1 MKTRLLLLATL
12 AACSPA
18 TPSSPDLARWEA
30 RARNTTI
37 IRDNWGIPHVYGKTD
52 ADAVFGLLYAQSED
66 DFNRVE
72 TNYILA
78 LGRMAEVAGK
88 SALYADLRMRLF
100 IDTVEV
106 KKEYEKSPEWLK
118 ALMVGFADGVNY
130 YLHTH
135 PEVKPRL
142 LSRFEPWMA
151 LTFSEGSIGGDIE
164 SVPLDG
170 IEAFYGGGVSP
181 KPKPKPVA
189 VAGTGPDLEPRGSNG
204 IAIAPANSA
213 TGNALLLINPHTSFY
228 FRPEVQM
235 VSDEGLHAYGAV
247 TWGQFFIYQGFNEH
261 NGWMHTSSAADVIDW
276 YAESVVKTDRS
287 AGYRYGN
294 EVRPFTEKTIRL
306 PFRDGDST
314 AYREFTA
321 YFSHHGPV
329 VREEGGKWVSVKLMV
344 EHEKALTQSFLRTKT
359 QGYDEFRKVMDL
371 RTNSSNN
378 TVFAD
383 GSGNIAYFHGNF
395 MPKRDPRFDW
405 AGVVDGSDPATEWQG
420 LHSVD
425 ETVHLHNP
433 ATGWIQN
440 CNSTPFTASGSAS
453 PKRNEFPGYMA
464 PDDENARGI
473 HAVRVL
479 ENRKGF
485 TVESLIEAAYDS
497 YLTGFEPILPGL
509 LAAYDRLPPSAP
521 LRARLSEP
529 IDSLRSWNLRFSV
542 TSVPTT
548 VAVYWGEEMV
558 RLARAADDTEAGSV
572 FDYIAAKAPA
582 AERLGALVAAVEKL
596 EADFGTWKTGWGEV
610 NRFQRLTGEIV
621 PAFNDSLPSLP
632 VGFASAQ
639 WGSLAS
645 FGSRSYGTR
654 KMYGTSGNSF
664 VAVVEFGPRV
674 RAKSVLAGGVSGD
687 PKSPHFYDQA
697 EIYARGQFKDVLFY
711 REDVEK
717 HAERTYRPGFGVR

>member
-1 MKTRLLLLATL
+1 MKTRLLLLAALTACAP
-12 AACSPA
+12 AAAPN
-18 TPSSPDLARWEA
+18 PDLARWEA
-30 RARNTTI
+30 LAKNTTI

-78 LGRMAEVAGK
+78 AGRMAEVVGK
-88 SALYADLRMRLF
+88 SALYSDLRMHLF
-100 IDTVEV
+100 IDTVDV
-106 KKEYEKSPEWLK
+106 KKEYEKSPDWLK
-118 ALMVGFADGVNY
+118 ALMNGFADGINY
-130 YLHTH
+130 YLYTH
-135 PEVKPRL
+135 PRVKPKL
-142 LSRFEPWMA
+142 LKRFEPWMA

-164 SVPLDG
+164 SVPLAG
-170 IEAFYGGGVSP
+170 IEAFYGGKASP
-181 KPKPKPVA
+181 KPLAA
-189 VAGTGPDLEPRGSNG
+189 VEPILDLEPRGSNG
-204 IAIAPANSA
+204 FAIAPANSA
-213 TGNALLLINPHTSFY
+213 TGHALLMINPHTSFY

-235 VSDEGLHAYGAV
+235 VSQEGLHAYGAV

-261 NGWMHTSSAADVIDW
+261 AGWMHTSSAADVIDE
-276 YAESVVKTDRS
+276 YAESVVTTDG
-287 AGYRYGN
+287 ATGYKYGN
-294 EVRPFTEKTIRL
+294 DVRPFTEKKFRL
-306 PFRDGDST
+306 PYKDGDSL
-314 AYREFTA
+314 AYREFTT

-329 VREEGGKWVSVKLMV
+329 IREAHGKWISVKLMV

-359 QGYDEFRKVMDL
+359 KGYDEFKKVMEL
-371 RTNSSNN
+371 KTNSSNN

-395 MPKRDPRFDW
+395 MPKRDPKFNW

-420 LHSVD
+420 LHSLEEMISV
-425 ETVHLHNP
+425 HNP

-440 CNSTPFTASGSAS
+440 CNSTPFTVSGSAS
-453 PKRNEFPGYMA
+453 PKRKDYPTYMA
-464 PDDENARGI
+464 PDEENARGI

-509 LAAYDRLPPSAP
+509 IKAYDQLPPSSP
-521 LRARLSEP
+521 LKAQLREP
-529 IDSLRSWNLRFSV
+529 VDSLRRWNLRFSV

-548 VAVYWGEEMV
+548 VAVYWGQEMV
-558 RLARAADDTEAGSV
+558 RLARAAEETEAGSV
-572 FDYIAAKAPA
+572 DDYIATKAPPA
-582 AERLGALVAAVEKL
+582 MRL
-596 EADFGTWKTGWGEV
+596 EALAVAVTKLATDFGTWKTGWGDV
-610 NRFQRLTGEIV
+610 NRFQRVSGDIV
-621 PAFNDSLPSLP
+621 QPFNDSLPSLS

-645 FGSRSYGTR
+645 FGSRFYGTK

-664 VAVVEFGPRV
+664 VAAVEFGPRV

-697 EIYARGQFKDVLFY
+697 EMYAKGQFKDVLFY

-717 HAERTYRPGFGVR
+717 HAERTYQPGRP

>member
-1 MKTRLLLLATL
+1 MKIRLLLLAAL
-12 AACSPA
+12 AACAPA
-18 TPSSPDLARWEA
+18 APTNPDLARWEA
-30 RARNTTI
+30 HAKNTTI
-37 IRDNWGIPHVYGKTD
+37 IRDNWGVPHVYGKTD

-78 LGRMAEVAGK
+78 AGRMAEVVGP
-88 SALYADLRMRLF
+88 SALYADLRMHLF

-106 KKEYEKSPEWLK
+106 KKEYETSPDWLK
-118 ALMVGFADGVNY
+118 ALMNGFADGINY

-135 PEVKPRL
+135 PEVKPKL
-142 LSRFEPWMA
+142 LTRFEPWMA

-164 SVPLDG
+164 SVPLGG
-170 IEAFYGGGVSP
+170 IEAFYGGKATP
-181 KPKPKPVA
+181 KPIAAVEPVL
-189 VAGTGPDLEPRGSNG
+189 DLEPRGSNG
-204 IAIAPANSA
+204 LAIAPANSA
-213 TGNALLLINPHTSFY
+213 TGHALLLINPHTSFY

-261 NGWMHTSSAADVIDW
+261 AGWMHTSSAADVIDE
-276 YAESVVKTDRS
+276 YAESVVRTDG
-287 AGYRYGN
+287 ATGYKYGN
-294 EVRPFTEKTIRL
+294 DVRPFTEKKVRL
-306 PFRDGDST
+306 AYRDGDSL
-314 AYREFTA
+314 AHREFTT
-321 YFSHHGPV
+321 YSSHHGPV
-329 VREEGGKWVSVKLMV
+329 IREENGKWISVKMMV

-359 QGYDEFRKVMDL
+359 KSYDEFTKVMEL
-371 RTNSSNN
+371 KTNSSNN

-383 GSGNIAYFHGNF
+383 GDGNIGYFHGNF
-395 MPKRDPRFDW
+395 MPKRDPKFNW

-420 LHSVD
+420 LHSLD
-425 ETVHLHNP
+425 EMIHVHNP

-440 CNSTPFTASGSAS
+440 CNSTPFTVSGSAS
-453 PKRNEFPGYMA
+453 PKRKDYPSYMA
-464 PDDENARGI
+464 PDQENARGI

-509 LAAYDRLPPSAP
+509 LKAYDQLATSSP
-521 LRARLSEP
+521 LKAQLKEP
-529 IDSLRSWNLRFSV
+529 IDSLRKWNLRFSV

-548 VAVYWGEEMV
+548 VAVYWGQEMV
-558 RLARAADDTEAGSV
+558 RVARAAEDTESPLKVTGAQRL
-572 FDYIAAKAPA
+572 AALA
-582 AERLGALVAAVEKL
+582 VAVTKL
-596 EADFGTWKTGWGEV
+596 ETDFGTWKTGWGEV
-610 NRFQRLTGEIV
+610 NRFQRVSGEIV
-621 PAFNDSLPSLP
+621 QPFNDSLPSLP

-645 FGSRSYGTR
+645 FGSRFYGTK

-664 VAVVEFGPRV
+664 VAAVEFGPRV

-687 PKSPHFYDQA
+687 PKSPHFSDQA
-697 EIYARGQFKDVLFY
+697 EMYAKGQFKDVLFY

-717 HAERTYRPGFGVR
+717 HAERTYQPGSKAP

>member
-1 MKTRLLLLATL
+1 MKIRLLLLAAL
-12 AACSPA
+12 AACAPA
-18 TPSSPDLARWEA
+18 APTNPDLARWEA
-30 RARNTTI
+30 HAKNTTI
-37 IRDNWGIPHVYGKTD
+37 IRDNWGVPHVYGKTD

-78 LGRMAEVAGK
+78 AGRMAEVVGP
-88 SALYADLRMRLF
+88 SALYADLRMHLF

-106 KKEYEKSPEWLK
+106 KKEYETSPDWLK
-118 ALMVGFADGVNY
+118 ALMNGFADGINY

-135 PEVKPRL
+135 PKVKPKL
-142 LSRFEPWMA
+142 LTRFEPWMA

-164 SVPLDG
+164 SVPLGG
-170 IEAFYGGGVSP
+170 IEAFYGGKATP
-181 KPKPKPVA
+181 KPIAAVEPVL
-189 VAGTGPDLEPRGSNG
+189 DLEPRGSNG
-204 IAIAPANSA
+204 LAIAPANSA
-213 TGNALLLINPHTSFY
+213 TGHALLLINPHTSFY

-261 NGWMHTSSAADVIDW
+261 AGWMHTSSAADVIDE
-276 YAESVVKTDRS
+276 YAESVVRTDG
-287 AGYRYGN
+287 ATGYQYGN
-294 EVRPFTEKTIRL
+294 DVRPFTEKKVRL
-306 PFRDGDST
+306 AYRDGDSL
-314 AYREFTA
+314 AHREFTT
-321 YFSHHGPV
+321 YSSHHGPV
-329 VREEGGKWVSVKLMV
+329 IREANGQWITVKLMV

-359 QGYDEFRKVMDL
+359 KSYDEFTKVMEL
-371 RTNSSNN
+371 KTNSSNN

-383 GSGNIAYFHGNF
+383 GDGNIGYFHGNF
-395 MPKRDPRFDW
+395 MPKRDPKFNW

-420 LHSVD
+420 LHSLD
-425 ETVHLHNP
+425 EMIHVHNP

-440 CNSTPFTASGSAS
+440 CNSTPFTVSGSAS
-453 PKRNEFPGYMA
+453 PKRKDYPSYMA
-464 PDDENARGI
+464 PDQENARGI

-509 LAAYDRLPPSAP
+509 LKAYDQLATSSP
-521 LRARLSEP
+521 LKAQLKEP
-529 IDSLRSWNLRFSV
+529 IDSLRKWNLRFSV

-548 VAVYWGEEMV
+548 VAVYWGQEMV
-558 RLARAADDTEAGSV
+558 RVARAAEDTESPLKVTGAQRL
-572 FDYIAAKAPA
+572 AALA
-582 AERLGALVAAVEKL
+582 VAVTKL
-596 EADFGTWKTGWGEV
+596 ETDFGTWKTGWGEV
-610 NRFQRLTGEIV
+610 NRFQRVSGEIV
-621 PAFNDSLPSLP
+621 QPFNDSLPSLP

-645 FGSRSYGTR
+645 FGSRFYGTK

-664 VAVVEFGPRV
+664 VAAVEFGPRV

-687 PKSPHFYDQA
+687 PKSPHFSDQA
-697 EIYARGQFKDVLFY
+697 EMYAKGQFKDVLFY

-717 HAERTYRPGFGVR
+717 HAERTYQPGSKAP

>member
-1 MKTRLLLLATL
+1 MKIRLLLLAAL
-12 AACSPA
+12 AACAPA
-18 TPSSPDLARWEA
+18 APTNPDLARWEA
-30 RARNTTI
+30 HAKNTTI
-37 IRDNWGIPHVYGKTD
+37 IRDNWGVPHVYGKTD

-78 LGRMAEVAGK
+78 AGRMAEVVGP
-88 SALYADLRMRLF
+88 SALYADLRMHLF

-106 KKEYEKSPEWLK
+106 KKEYETSPDWLK
-118 ALMVGFADGVNY
+118 ALMNGFADGINY

-135 PEVKPRL
+135 PEVKPKL
-142 LSRFEPWMA
+142 LTRFEPWMA

-164 SVPLDG
+164 TVPLDG
-170 IEAFYGGGVSP
+170 IEAFYGGKATP
-181 KPKPKPVA
+181 KPIAAVEPVL
-189 VAGTGPDLEPRGSNG
+189 DLEPRGSNG
-204 IAIAPANSA
+204 LAIAPANSA
-213 TGNALLLINPHTSFY
+213 TGHALLLINPHTSFY

-261 NGWMHTSSAADVIDW
+261 AGWMHTSSAADVIDE
-276 YAESVVKTDRS
+276 YAESVVRTDG
-287 AGYRYGN
+287 ATGYKYGN
-294 EVRPFTEKTIRL
+294 DVRPFTEKKVRL
-306 PFRDGDST
+306 AYRDGDSL
-314 AYREFTA
+314 AHREFTT
-321 YFSHHGPV
+321 YSSHHGPV
-329 VREEGGKWVSVKLMV
+329 IREENGKWISVKLMV

-359 QGYDEFRKVMDL
+359 KSYDEFTKVMEL
-371 RTNSSNN
+371 KTNSSNN

-383 GSGNIAYFHGNF
+383 GDGNIGYFHGNF
-395 MPKRDPRFDW
+395 MPKRDPKFNW

-420 LHSVD
+420 LHSLD
-425 ETVHLHNP
+425 EMIHVHNP

-440 CNSTPFTASGSAS
+440 CNSTPFTVSGSAS
-453 PKRNEFPGYMA
+453 PKRKDYPSYMA
-464 PDDENARGI
+464 PDQENARGI

-509 LAAYDRLPPSAP
+509 LKAYDQLATTSP
-521 LRARLSEP
+521 LKAQLKEP
-529 IDSLRSWNLRFSV
+529 IDSLRKWNLRFSV

-548 VAVYWGEEMV
+548 VAVYWGQEMV
-558 RLARAADDTEAGSV
+558 RVARAAEDTESPLKVTGAQRL
-572 FDYIAAKAPA
+572 AALA
-582 AERLGALVAAVEKL
+582 VAVTKL
-596 EADFGTWKTGWGEV
+596 ETDFGTWKTGWGEV
-610 NRFQRLTGEIV
+610 NRFQRVSGEIV
-621 PAFNDSLPSLP
+621 QPFNDSLPSLP

-645 FGSRSYGTR
+645 FGSRFYGTK

-664 VAVVEFGPRV
+664 VAAVEFGPRV

-687 PKSPHFYDQA
+687 PKSPHFSDQA
-697 EIYARGQFKDVLFY
+697 EMYAKGQFKDVLFY

-717 HAERTYRPGFGVR
+717 HAERTYQPGSKAP

>member
-1 MKTRLLLLATL
+1 MKIRLLLLAAL
-12 AACSPA
+12 AACAPA
-18 TPSSPDLARWEA
+18 APTNPDLARWEA
-30 RARNTTI
+30 HAKNTTI
-37 IRDNWGIPHVYGKTD
+37 IRDNWGVPHVYGKTD

-78 LGRMAEVAGK
+78 AGRMAEVVGP
-88 SALYADLRMRLF
+88 SALYADLRMHLF

-106 KKEYEKSPEWLK
+106 KKEYETSPDWLK
-118 ALMVGFADGVNY
+118 ALMNGFADGINY

-135 PEVKPRL
+135 PEVKPKL
-142 LSRFEPWMA
+142 LTRFEPWMA

-164 SVPLDG
+164 TVPLDG
-170 IEAFYGGGVSP
+170 IEAFYGGKATP
-181 KPKPKPVA
+181 KPIAAVEPVL
-189 VAGTGPDLEPRGSNG
+189 DLEPRGSNG
-204 IAIAPANSA
+204 LAIAPANSA
-213 TGNALLLINPHTSFY
+213 TGHALLLINPHTSFY

-261 NGWMHTSSAADVIDW
+261 AGWMHTSSAADVIDE
-276 YAESVVKTDRS
+276 YAESVVRTDG
-287 AGYRYGN
+287 ATGYQYGN
-294 EVRPFTEKTIRL
+294 DVRPFTEKKVRL
-306 PFRDGDST
+306 AYRDGDSL
-314 AYREFTA
+314 AHREFTT
-321 YFSHHGPV
+321 YSSHHGPV
-329 VREEGGKWVSVKLMV
+329 IREENGKWISVKMMV

-359 QGYDEFRKVMDL
+359 KSYDEFTKVMEL
-371 RTNSSNN
+371 KTNSSNN

-383 GSGNIAYFHGNF
+383 GDGNIGYFHGNF
-395 MPKRDPRFDW
+395 MPKRDPKFNW

-420 LHSVD
+420 LHSLD
-425 ETVHLHNP
+425 EMIHVHNP

-440 CNSTPFTASGSAS
+440 CNSTPFTVSGSAS
-453 PKRNEFPGYMA
+453 PKRKDYPSYMA
-464 PDDENARGI
+464 PDQENARGI

-509 LAAYDRLPPSAP
+509 LKAYDQLATTSP
-521 LRARLSEP
+521 LKAQLKEP
-529 IDSLRSWNLRFSV
+529 IDSLRKWNLRFSV

-548 VAVYWGEEMV
+548 VAVYWGQEMV
-558 RLARAADDTEAGSV
+558 RVARAAEDTESPLKVTGAQRL
-572 FDYIAAKAPA
+572 AALA
-582 AERLGALVAAVEKL
+582 VAVTKL
-596 EADFGTWKTGWGEV
+596 ETDFGTWKTGWGEV
-610 NRFQRLTGEIV
+610 NRFQRVSGEIV
-621 PAFNDSLPSLP
+621 QPFNDSLPSLP

-645 FGSRSYGTR
+645 FGSRFYGTK

-664 VAVVEFGPRV
+664 VAAVEFGPRV

-687 PKSPHFYDQA
+687 PKSPHFSDQA
-697 EIYARGQFKDVLFY
+697 EMYAKGQFKDVLFY

-717 HAERTYRPGFGVR
+717 HAERTYQPGSKAP

>member
-1 MKTRLLLLATL
+1 MKIRLLLLAAL
-12 AACSPA
+12 AACAPA
-18 TPSSPDLARWEA
+18 APTNPDLARWEA
-30 RARNTTI
+30 HAKNTTI
-37 IRDNWGIPHVYGKTD
+37 IRDNWGVPHVYGKTD

-78 LGRMAEVAGK
+78 AGRMAEVVGP
-88 SALYADLRMRLF
+88 SALYADLRMHLF

-106 KKEYEKSPEWLK
+106 KKEYETSPDWLK
-118 ALMVGFADGVNY
+118 ALMNGFADGINY

-135 PEVKPRL
+135 PKVKPKL
-142 LSRFEPWMA
+142 LTRFEPWMA

-164 SVPLDG
+164 TVPLDG
-170 IEAFYGGGVSP
+170 IEAFYGGKATP
-181 KPKPKPVA
+181 KPIAAVEPVL
-189 VAGTGPDLEPRGSNG
+189 DLEPRGSNG
-204 IAIAPANSA
+204 LAIAPANSA
-213 TGNALLLINPHTSFY
+213 TGHALLLINPHTSFY

-261 NGWMHTSSAADVIDW
+261 AGWMHTSSAADVIDE
-276 YAESVVKTDRS
+276 YAESVVRTDG
-287 AGYRYGN
+287 ATGYQYGN
-294 EVRPFTEKTIRL
+294 DVRPFTEKKVRL
-306 PFRDGDST
+306 AYRDGDSL
-314 AYREFTA
+314 AHREFTT
-321 YFSHHGPV
+321 YSSHHGPV
-329 VREEGGKWVSVKLMV
+329 IREENGKWISVKMMV

-359 QGYDEFRKVMDL
+359 KSYDEFTKVMEL
-371 RTNSSNN
+371 KTNSSNN

-383 GSGNIAYFHGNF
+383 GDGNIGYFHGNF
-395 MPKRDPRFDW
+395 MPKRDPKFNW

-420 LHSVD
+420 LHSLD
-425 ETVHLHNP
+425 EMIHVHNP

-440 CNSTPFTASGSAS
+440 CNSTPFTVSGSAS
-453 PKRNEFPGYMA
+453 PKRKDYPSYMA
-464 PDDENARGI
+464 PDQENARGI

-509 LAAYDRLPPSAP
+509 LKAYDQLATSSP
-521 LRARLSEP
+521 LKAQLKEP
-529 IDSLRSWNLRFSV
+529 IDSLRKWNLRFSV

-548 VAVYWGEEMV
+548 VAVYWGQEMV
-558 RLARAADDTEAGSV
+558 RVARAAEDTESPLKVTGAQRL
-572 FDYIAAKAPA
+572 AALA
-582 AERLGALVAAVEKL
+582 VAVTKL
-596 EADFGTWKTGWGEV
+596 ETDFGTWKTGWGEV
-610 NRFQRLTGEIV
+610 NRFQRVSGEIV
-621 PAFNDSLPSLP
+621 QPFNDSLPSLP

-645 FGSRSYGTR
+645 FGSRFYGTK

-664 VAVVEFGPRV
+664 VAAVEFGPRV

-697 EIYARGQFKDVLFY
+697 EMYAKGQFKDVLFY

-717 HAERTYRPGFGVR
+717 HAERTYQPGSKAP

>member
-1 MKTRLLLLATL
+1 MKIRILLLAVL
-12 AACSPA
+12 AACSPPA
-18 TPSSPDLARWEA
+18 PANPDLARWVA
-30 RARNTTI
+30 HAKNTTI
-37 IRDNWGIPHVYGKTD
+37 IRDNWGVPHVYGKTD

-78 LGRMAEVAGK
+78 AGRMAEVAGK
-88 SALYADLRMRLF
+88 SALYSDLRMHLF

-106 KKEYEKSPEWLK
+106 QKEYEKSPEWLK
-118 ALMVGFADGVNY
+118 ALMNGFADGINY
-130 YLHTH
+130 YLYTH
-135 PEVKPRL
+135 PDVKPKL
-142 LSRFEPWMA
+142 LKRFEPWMA

-170 IEAFYGGGVSP
+170 IEAFYGKAAP
-181 KPKPKPVA
+181 KAMAA
-189 VAGTGPDLEPRGSNG
+189 VEPIDLEPRGSNG
-204 IAIAPANSA
+204 LAIAPANSA
-213 TGNALLLINPHTSFY
+213 TGHALLMINPHTSFY

-235 VSDEGLHAYGAV
+235 VSEEGLHAYGAV
-247 TWGQFFIYQGFNEH
+247 TWGQFFVYQGFNEH
-261 NGWMHTSSAADVIDW
+261 AGWMHTSSAADVIDE
-276 YAESVVKTDRS
+276 YAEAVVTTDG
-287 AGYRYGN
+287 ATGYKYGTD
-294 EVRPFTEKTIRL
+294 VRPFTEKQFRL
-306 PFRDGDST
+306 PYKVGDSL
-314 AYREFTA
+314 AYQEFTT

-329 VREEGGKWVSVKLMV
+329 IREENGKWISVKLMV

-359 QGYDEFRKVMDL
+359 KGYDEFRKVMEL
-371 RTNSSNN
+371 KTNSSNN

-395 MPKRDPRFDW
+395 MPKRDPKFNW

-420 LHSVD
+420 LHSLEEIIHV
-425 ETVHLHNP
+425 HNP

-440 CNSTPFTASGSAS
+440 CNSTPFTVSGSAS
-453 PKRNEFPGYMA
+453 PKRKDYPSYMA
-464 PDDENARGI
+464 PDEENARGI

-509 LAAYDRLPPSAP
+509 LKAYDQLPGSSP
-521 LRARLSEP
+521 LKAQLKEP
-529 IDSLRSWNLRFSV
+529 IDSLRHWNLRFSV

-548 VAVYWGEEMV
+548 VAVYWGQEMV
-558 RLARAADDTEAGSV
+558 RVARAEEETEAGSV
-572 FDYIAAKAPA
+572 FDYIAKKASPA
-582 AERLGALVAAVEKL
+582 ARLEALVVAVTKL
-596 EADFGTWKTGWGEV
+596 ATDFGTWKTGWGEV
-610 NRFQRLTGEIV
+610 NRFQRVSGDIV
-621 PAFNDSLPSLP
+621 QPFNDSLPSLP

-645 FGSRSYGTR
+645 FGSRFYGTK

-664 VAVVEFGPRV
+664 VAAVEFGPRV
-674 RAKSVLAGGVSGD
+674 RAKSILAGGVSGD

-697 EIYARGQFKDVLFY
+697 AMYAKGQFKDVLFY

-717 HAERTYRPGFGVR
+717 HAERTYQPGRP

>member
-1 MKTRLLLLATL
+1 MKIRLLLLAAL
-12 AACSPA
+12 AACAPA
-18 TPSSPDLARWEA
+18 APTNPDLARWEA
-30 RARNTTI
+30 HAKNTTI
-37 IRDNWGIPHVYGKTD
+37 IRDNWGVPHVYGKTD

-78 LGRMAEVAGK
+78 AGRMAEVVGP
-88 SALYADLRMRLF
+88 SALYADLRMHLF

-106 KKEYEKSPEWLK
+106 KKEYETSPDWLK
-118 ALMVGFADGVNY
+118 ALMNGFADGINY

-135 PEVKPRL
+135 PEVKPKL
-142 LSRFEPWMA
+142 LTRFEPWMA

-164 SVPLDG
+164 TVPLDG
-170 IEAFYGGGVSP
+170 IEAFYGGKATP
-181 KPKPKPVA
+181 KPIAAVEPVL
-189 VAGTGPDLEPRGSNG
+189 DLEPRGSNG
-204 IAIAPANSA
+204 LAIAPANSA
-213 TGNALLLINPHTSFY
+213 TGHALLLINPHTSFY

-261 NGWMHTSSAADVIDW
+261 AGWMHTSSAADVIDE
-276 YAESVVKTDRS
+276 YAESVVRTDG
-287 AGYRYGN
+287 ATGYQYGN
-294 EVRPFTEKTIRL
+294 DVRPFTEKKVRL
-306 PFRDGDST
+306 AYRDGDSL
-314 AYREFTA
+314 AHREFTT
-321 YFSHHGPV
+321 YSSHHGPV
-329 VREEGGKWVSVKLMV
+329 IREENGKWISVKMMV

-359 QGYDEFRKVMDL
+359 KSYDEFTKVMEL
-371 RTNSSNN
+371 KTNSSNN

-383 GSGNIAYFHGNF
+383 GDGNIGYFHGNF
-395 MPKRDPRFDW
+395 MPKRDPKFNW

-420 LHSVD
+420 LHSLD
-425 ETVHLHNP
+425 EMIHVHNP

-440 CNSTPFTASGSAS
+440 CNSTPFTVSGSAS
-453 PKRNEFPGYMA
+453 PKRKDYPSYMA
-464 PDDENARGI
+464 PDQENARGI

-509 LAAYDRLPPSAP
+509 LKAYDQLATSSP
-521 LRARLSEP
+521 LKAQLKEP
-529 IDSLRSWNLRFSV
+529 IDSLRKWNLRFSV

-548 VAVYWGEEMV
+548 VAVYWGQEMV
-558 RLARAADDTEAGSV
+558 RVARAAEDTESPLKVTGAQRL
-572 FDYIAAKAPA
+572 AALA
-582 AERLGALVAAVEKL
+582 VAVTKL
-596 EADFGTWKTGWGEV
+596 ETDFGTWKTGWGEV
-610 NRFQRLTGEIV
+610 NRFQRVSGEIV
-621 PAFNDSLPSLP
+621 QPFNDSLPSLP

-645 FGSRSYGTR
+645 FGSRFYGTK

-664 VAVVEFGPRV
+664 VAAVEFGPRV

-697 EIYARGQFKDVLFY
+697 EMYAKGQFKDVLFY

-717 HAERTYRPGFGVR
+717 HAERTYQPGSKAP

>member
-1 MKTRLLLLATL
+1 MKIRLLLLAAL
-12 AACSPA
+12 AACAPA
-18 TPSSPDLARWEA
+18 APTNPDLARWEA
-30 RARNTTI
+30 HAKNTTI
-37 IRDNWGIPHVYGKTD
+37 IRDNWGVPHVYGKTD

-78 LGRMAEVAGK
+78 AGRMAEVVGP
-88 SALYADLRMRLF
+88 SALYADLRMHLF

-106 KKEYEKSPEWLK
+106 KKEYETSPDWLK
-118 ALMVGFADGVNY
+118 ALMNGFADGINY

-135 PEVKPRL
+135 PEVKPKL
-142 LSRFEPWMA
+142 LTRFEPWMA

-164 SVPLDG
+164 TVPLDG
-170 IEAFYGGGVSP
+170 IEAFYGGKATP
-181 KPKPKPVA
+181 KPIAAVEPVL
-189 VAGTGPDLEPRGSNG
+189 DLEPRGSNG
-204 IAIAPANSA
+204 LAIAPANSA
-213 TGNALLLINPHTSFY
+213 TGHALLLINPHTSFY

-261 NGWMHTSSAADVIDW
+261 AGWMHTSSAADVIDE
-276 YAESVVKTDRS
+276 YAESVVRTDG
-287 AGYRYGN
+287 ATGYQYGN
-294 EVRPFTEKTIRL
+294 DVRPFTEKKVRL
-306 PFRDGDST
+306 AYRDGDSL
-314 AYREFTA
+314 AHREFTT
-321 YFSHHGPV
+321 YSSHHGPV
-329 VREEGGKWVSVKLMV
+329 IREANGQWITVKLMV

-359 QGYDEFRKVMDL
+359 KSYDEFTKVMEL
-371 RTNSSNN
+371 KTNSSNN

-383 GSGNIAYFHGNF
+383 GDGNIGYFHGNF
-395 MPKRDPRFDW
+395 MPKRDPKFNW

-420 LHSVD
+420 LHSLD
-425 ETVHLHNP
+425 EMIHVHNP

-440 CNSTPFTASGSAS
+440 CNSTPFTVSGSAS
-453 PKRNEFPGYMA
+453 PKRKDYPSYMA
-464 PDDENARGI
+464 PDQENARGI

-509 LAAYDRLPPSAP
+509 LKAYDQLATSSP
-521 LRARLSEP
+521 LKAQLKEP
-529 IDSLRSWNLRFSV
+529 IDSLRKWNLRFSV

-548 VAVYWGEEMV
+548 VAVYWGQEMV
-558 RLARAADDTEAGSV
+558 RVARAAEDTESPLKVTGAQRL
-572 FDYIAAKAPA
+572 AALA
-582 AERLGALVAAVEKL
+582 VAVTKL
-596 EADFGTWKTGWGEV
+596 ETDFGTWKTGWGEV
-610 NRFQRLTGEIV
+610 NRFQRVSGEIV
-621 PAFNDSLPSLP
+621 QPFNDSLPSLP

-645 FGSRSYGTR
+645 FGSRFYGTK

-664 VAVVEFGPRV
+664 VAAVEFGPRV

-697 EIYARGQFKDVLFY
+697 EMYAKGQFKDVLFY

-717 HAERTYRPGFGVR
+717 HAERTYQPGSKAP